1 MRKSSLCND
10 VIQRA
15 GVCRF
20 AARCPSTFGFNPT
33 LSFGKLVKI
42 HYGAW
47 VTNKSERLFTLNTST
62 VSSISIYTSH
72 LKGMMPFLNTLM
84 DFLWFLFLF
93 KIITET
99 AKQKRGLKSVS
110 VDTDDKQQISTI
122 TLTADVSIHQMQV
135 QSSFKVAGSRV

>member
-1 MRKSSLCND
+1 
-10 VIQRA
+10 
-15 GVCRF
+15 
-20 AARCPSTFGFNPT
+20 
-33 LSFGKLVKI
+33 
-42 HYGAW
+42 
-47 VTNKSERLFTLNTST
+47 
-62 VSSISIYTSH
+62 
-72 LKGMMPFLNTLM
+72 MPFLNTLM

-99 AKQKRGLKSVS
+99 AKQKRDLKSVS

>member
-1 MRKSSLCND
+1 M
-10 VIQRA
+10 
-15 GVCRF
+15 
-20 AARCPSTFGFNPT
+20 
-33 LSFGKLVKI
+33 
-42 HYGAW
+42 
-47 VTNKSERLFTLNTST
+47 TNKSERLFTLNTST

-72 LKGMMPFLNTLM
+72 LKGMMPFLNPLM